1 MVRSMAVSQSS
12 LAVYIGGVFGLAS
25 YQEPSGLRILLSPT
39 ASASVYGS
47 VASLAV
53 ADYASSCVYVAGALT
68 EASSGRKAR
77 LVRRCQTAG
86 AHPEFEIAS
95 EEEDSRSVVMVLQPA
110 A

>member
-1 MVRSMAVSQSS
+1 MAVSQSA
-12 LAVYIGGVFGLAS
+12 LAVYIGGDFGLAS
-25 YQEPSGLRILLSPT
+25 YTEPFGLRFLLSPT

-68 EASSGRKAR
+68 EASSGRNAR

-86 AHPEFEIAS
+86 GHPEFEIAS
-95 EEEDSRSVVMVLQPA
+95 GEEDSGLVLVVLEPVA
-110 A
+110 